1 MPQDCSA
8 RDAERLQ
15 RAVLCLAFELHPQHL
30 PRKLIN
36 EKIGTTLE
44 VASAI
49 QVLVRARLLRWED
62 EALSLTV
69 PALVFDRLA
78 L

>member
-1 MPQDCSA
+1 MPEESSP
-8 RDAERLQ
+8 REAERLQ
-15 RAVLCLAFELHPQHL
+15 RAVLALAFELHPKHL

-36 EKIGTTLE
+36 EEIGETME
-44 VASAI
+44 VAVAI
-49 QVLVRARLLRWED
+49 RVLVRGRLLRWED

-69 PALVFDRLA
+69 PALLFDRLA

>member
-1 MPQDCSA
+1 MPEDCSP
-8 RDAERLQ
+8 REAERLQ
-15 RAVLCLAFELHPQHL
+15 RAVLSLAFELHPKHL

-36 EKIGTTLE
+36 ERIGTTME
-44 VASAI
+44 VATAI
-49 QVLVRARLLRWED
+49 RVLVRGRLLRWEN

-69 PALVFDRLA
+69 SALLFDRLA

>member
-1 MPQDCSA
+1 MPEACSP

-15 RAVLCLAFELHPQHL
+15 RAVLCLAFELHPKHL

-36 EKIGTTLE
+36 EQIGTTPE
-44 VASAI
+44 VATAI
-49 QVLVRARLLRWED
+49 RGLVRGRLLRWED

-69 PALVFDRLA
+69 PALLFDRLA